1 MSNISFD
8 ISGKIETSYIDAL
21 LAIKE
26 IADHLNIPFFIVG
39 ATARDILL
47 EHFHNIKVPR
57 MTRDIDLGVKVPD
70 WEKLKTLTDTMLAG
84 DKFTKAKENQR
95 YIYNDILI
103 DIVPFGNISDENKTV
118 KWPSEHEIILS
129 TLGFDEAY
137 EFSVLFR
144 LSSDPLLEV
153 KVPTIPGLAIM
164 KLISWDEKYPDR
176 TKDAEDLLFIMENY
190 VEVIDQNYLYEKEAT
205 LLEEEDFDNQIAC
218 IRLLGRDIAKISN
231 TDTLDK
237 IKEILSIETAEQSQY
252 RLIPDMFN
260 VHNDFD
266 KVLLLLNKLKQG
278 ILERKN

>member
-47 EHFHNIKVPR
+47 EHFHNIKAPR
-57 MTRDIDLGVKVPD
+57 MTTDIDLGVKVPD
-70 WEKLKTLTDTMLAG
+70 WGKFKALTDTMLA
-84 DKFTKAKENQR
+84 DRKFTKDKENQR
-95 YIYNDILI
+95 YICNDILI
-103 DIVPFGNISDENKTV
+103 DIVPFGDISDENNEI
-118 KWPSEHEIILS
+118 KWPPEHEIILS

-137 EFSVLFR
+137 KFSVLFK

-153 KVPTIPGLAIM
+153 RVPTLPGLAIM

-176 TKDAEDLLFIMENY
+176 TRDAEDLLFIMEKY
-190 VEVIDQNYLYEKEAT
+190 VDVVDQNYLYEKEAT

-231 TDTLDK
+231 TDTLNK
-237 IKEILSIETAEQSQY
+237 IKEILSSETAEQSHY
-252 RLIPDMFN
+252 RLISNMVN
-260 VHNDFD
+260 VHNNFE
-266 KVLLLLNKLKQG
+266 KVLFLLNKFKQG
-278 ILERKN
+278 ILE

>member
-8 ISGKIETSYIDAL
+8 ISGKLETSYIDAL
-21 LAIKE
+21 LAMKE
-26 IADHLNIPFFIVG
+26 IADHLNIPFFFVG

-47 EHFHNIKVPR
+47 EHFHNIRAPR
-57 MTRDIDLGVKVPD
+57 MTTDIDLGVRVPD
-70 WEKLKTLTDTMLAG
+70 WGKFKALTDNMLAG

-103 DIVPFGNISDENKTV
+103 DIVPFGDISDKSKTV
-118 KWPSEHEIILS
+118 KWPPDHEIILS
-129 TLGFDEAY
+129 TLGYDEAY

-190 VEVIDQNYLYEKEAT
+190 VGVIDQDYLYDKEDI
-205 LLEEEDFDNQIAC
+205 LLQEEDFENQIAC
-218 IRLLGRDIAKISN
+218 IRLLGRDMAKTSN
-231 TDTLDK
+231 TDTLNK
-237 IKEILSIETAEQSQY
+237 IKDILSSETDEQSQY
-252 RLIPDMFN
+252 RLIPDMVN
-260 VHNDFD
+260 VHNDFG
-266 KVLLLLNKLKQG
+266 KGKL
-278 ILERKN
+278 R